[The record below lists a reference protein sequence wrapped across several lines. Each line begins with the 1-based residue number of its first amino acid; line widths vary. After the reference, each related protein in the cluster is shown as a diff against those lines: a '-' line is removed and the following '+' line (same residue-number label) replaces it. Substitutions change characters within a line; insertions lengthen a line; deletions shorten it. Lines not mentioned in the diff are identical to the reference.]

1 MFSLVVKGGQF
12 YLFCPY
18 KKIKKKRVIKN
29 FSDSKPLITLE
40 LFSVVLK

>member
-18 KKIKKKRVIKN
+18 KNKKKRVIKN